1 MQDGKHRVLVVSGR
15 LLVAQGL
22 KSLLVGEPEIRQ
34 VEVIGN
40 LYDALVYCRDNMPDV
55 MVIDL
60 PAGADLFVDRPVSIE
75 GHEIKTIVLLEGDK
89 NGQARLYVHTPGKA
103 ANLENLM
110 GAILLDSQDRSTK
123 NLEGQALAGGGIQ
136 ALMDTPNA
144 APSAPQPSSFIRA
157 KASGPSKSRI
167 PASRPES

>member
-1 MQDGKHRVLVVSGR
+1 MQNGKHRVLVVSGR

-22 KSLLVGEPEIRQ
+22 KSLLAIEPEISQ
-34 VEVIGN
+34 VEVIDN
-40 LYDALVYCRDNMPDV
+40 LYDALVYCRQNMPDV

-60 PAGADLFVDRPVSIE
+60 PAGADLFVDRPVSID

-110 GAILLDSQDRSTK
+110 GAIKIDSQDRSTR
-123 NLEGQALAGGGIQ
+123 NLEEQTPNSKGIQ
-136 ALMDTPNA
+136 TLMDTPMA
-144 APSAPQPSSFIRA
+144 VPPTPQPSSFIRA

-167 PASRPES
+167 SVSRPEL